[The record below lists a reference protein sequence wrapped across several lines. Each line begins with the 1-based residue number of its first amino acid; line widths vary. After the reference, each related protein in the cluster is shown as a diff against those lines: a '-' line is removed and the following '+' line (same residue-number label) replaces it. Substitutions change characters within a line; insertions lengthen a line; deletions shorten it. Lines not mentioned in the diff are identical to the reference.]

1 MPPVQGRTLGLASAD
16 LEGEVSLVNVFA
28 SWCTACREEH
38 PLFMR
43 LRTEGV
49 VPLHG
54 LNYRDQPEDTA
65 HWLDI
70 LGYFQLIDGPAPPF
84 ELMGAGAKAVT
95 LAGFSDK
102 VVVLHFV
109 YASCPDVCPLHAEKI
124 ADVQAK
130 INLSPMK
137 DMVQFVTITTDP
149 EKDTADVLA
158 GYGPA
163 HGLDLANWTFLTTL
177 PGQAE
182 DSTRDLAGAFG
193 HSFTEGED
201 GYQTHGVVTHVI
213 DRGGRWAA
221 NFHGLR
227 FASVNLVLY
236 INGLI
241 NNASAPDSE
250 AEPGMW
256 DWVKDLF

>member
-1 MPPVQGRTLGLASAD
+1 MKRRGVTLALLLVLTGTAPAAAHHPGAD
-16 LEGEVSLVNVFA
+16 LDRVMGSKEK
-28 SWCTACREEH
+28 
-38 PLFMR
+38 
-43 LRTEGV
+43 
-49 VPLHG
+49 
-54 LNYRDQPEDTA
+54 
-65 HWLDI
+65 
-70 LGYFQLIDGPAPPF
+70 YFQLIDRPAPAF
-84 ELMGAGAKAVT
+84 ELMGSGGKGVS
-95 LAGFSDK
+95 LADFADK

-109 YASCPDVCPLHAEKI
+109 YASRPDVCPLHAEKL

-137 DMVQFVTITTDP
+137 DMVEFVTITTDP
-149 EKDTADVLA
+149 EKDTAEVLT

-163 HGLDLANWTFLTTL
+163 HGLDQVNWTFLTTL
-177 PGQAE
+177 PDQAE
-182 DSTRDLAGAFG
+182 DSTRALAKAFG

-213 DRGGRWAA
+213 DRSGRWAA

-227 FASVNLVLY
+227 FNSVNMVLY

-241 NNASAPDSE
+241 NNSAAPPPKE
-250 AEPGMW
+250 KPGVL

>member
-1 MPPVQGRTLGLASAD
+1 MAKEVPVRRRDLALALLVALAWTAPAAAHHPGAD
-16 LEGEVSLVNVFA
+16 LDRVIGSKE
-28 SWCTACREEH
+28 T
-38 PLFMR
+38 
-43 LRTEGV
+43 
-49 VPLHG
+49 
-54 LNYRDQPEDTA
+54 
-65 HWLDI
+65 
-70 LGYFQLIDGPAPPF
+70 YFQPIDRPAPAF
-84 ELMGAGAKAVT
+84 ELMGAGEKVVT
-95 LAGFSDK
+95 LADFSER
-102 VVVLHFV
+102 VLVLHFV
-109 YASCPDVCPLHAEKI
+109 YASCPDVCPLHAEKL

-149 EKDTADVLA
+149 EKDTPDVLT

-163 HGLDLANWTFLTTL
+163 HGLDPANWTFLTTL
-177 PGQAE
+177 PDQAE
-182 DSTRDLAGAFG
+182 SSTRALAEAFG

-227 FASVNLVLY
+227 FESVNMVLY

-241 NNASAPDSE
+241 NNATAPNPKP
-250 AEPGMW
+250 EPSLW
-256 DWVKDLF
+256 DRVKDLF

>member
-1 MPPVQGRTLGLASAD
+1 MRRRDLALTLSVVLASA
-16 LEGEVSLVNVFA
+16 A
-28 SWCTACREEH
+28 PA
-38 PLFMR
+38 
-43 LRTEGV
+43 
-49 VPLHG
+49 
-54 LNYRDQPEDTA
+54 TA
-65 HWLDI
+65 HHPGADLDRVM
-70 LGYFQLIDGPAPPF
+70 GSKEKYFQLIDRPAPAF
-84 ELMGAGAKAVT
+84 ELRGADGKAVT

-109 YASCPDVCPLHAEKI
+109 YAGCPDVCPLHAEKL

-137 DMVQFVTITTDP
+137 DVVEFVTVTTDP
-149 EKDTADVLA
+149 EKDTAEVLA
-158 GYGPA
+158 DYGPA
-163 HGLDLANWTFLTTL
+163 HGFDPANWTFLTTL
-177 PGQAE
+177 PSQAE
-182 DSTRDLAGAFG
+182 DSTGALAKTFG
-193 HSFTEGED
+193 HSFIEGED

-227 FASVNLVLY
+227 FESVNMVLY

-241 NNASAPDSE
+241 NNAAAPPPKE
-250 AEPGMW
+250 EPGVL

>member
-1 MPPVQGRTLGLASAD
+1 MTHRRFAVRCRNLVLAPLLVLAWIAPAAAHHPGAD
-16 LEGEVSLVNVFA
+16 LDRVMGSKEK
-28 SWCTACREEH
+28 
-38 PLFMR
+38 
-43 LRTEGV
+43 
-49 VPLHG
+49 
-54 LNYRDQPEDTA
+54 
-65 HWLDI
+65 
-70 LGYFQLIDGPAPPF
+70 YFQLIDRPAPTF
-84 ELMGAGAKAVT
+84 ELMGAGEKAVS
-95 LAGFSDK
+95 LDDFRDK

-109 YASCPDVCPLHAEKI
+109 YASCPDVCPLHAEKL
-124 ADVQAK
+124 ADVQNK

-137 DMVQFVTITTDP
+137 DKVQFVTITTDP

-163 HGLDLANWTFLTTL
+163 HGFDPANWAFLTTL

-182 DSTRDLAGAFG
+182 DSTRALAGTFG

-227 FASVNLVLY
+227 FASVNMVLY

-241 NNASAPDSE
+241 NNAAAPKQE